1 MNETAA
7 FIYFGYQFLNF
18 AKGKDKTPDQ
28 QRHFGIAVD
37 DKELARSRL
46 GGMGIEFLGGRFLDF
61 LDPWGNWVKIN
72 TNIPYTKAN
81 HVLKG
86 MDLSH
91 LKKRRRLGRAKKEKN
106 SALKPLHTSPILP
119 AGVE

>member
-18 AKGKDKTPDQ
+18 AKGKDKTLDQ

-37 DKELARSRL
+37 DKELARIRL
-46 GGMGIEFLGGRFLDF
+46 GGMGIDFLCGRFLDF
-61 LDPWGNWVKIN
+61 LYPWGNWVKI
-72 TNIPYTKAN
+72 TTYIHQHTIPYTKAD

-86 MDLSH
+86 RTSAT
-91 LKKRRRLGRAKKEKN
+91 LKKRRRLGRVKKKKI
-106 SALKPLHTSPILP
+106 AP
-119 AGVE
+119 

>member
-46 GGMGIEFLGGRFLDF
+46 GGMGIEFLGGRFLDS
-61 LDPWGNWVKIN
+61 LDPWDNWVKIN
-72 TNIPYTKAN
+72 THIHQHTI
-81 HVLKG
+81 HQ
-86 MDLSH
+86 SQS
-91 LKKRRRLGRAKKEKN
+91 RAQRHGPQPPQKTTTPWQ
-106 SALKPLHTSPILP
+106 S
-119 AGVE
+119 